1 MSYRED
7 KKKYKHDQ
15 QRSDS
20 SSSLSNFI
28 YSHKTTERWKTF
40 RACLVE
46 EFLSNSI
53 DHILYPER
61 IEQMQKKPELPATIP
76 IPVGETPD
84 QREQRI
90 AQQRL
95 LGEDWK
101 QACSEHRKRIGER
114 LSRECQLGMG
124 ILLQH
129 VDLDIKRDLQELLE
143 RPDNKLKDSYDRW
156 NLLWERL
163 ETEWGPSTHYD
174 VQNLKER
181 LMTLDGNKMTKGGW
195 LQYWSKFKE
204 IVSALEQIEMKD
216 EYGNEIRGPLPPLE
230 EIAIPDEPI
239 DNSPAE
245 RQRYRRECVR
255 YVRAMRGA
263 NEDRDREYPNGGPV
277 QNHRPTDEELKTILM
292 HALDKCTVPS
302 IHQYYNTLLE
312 TKNKNVPFEEIFEE
326 LRHLALTANRATG
339 AKRKFERSED
349 RSTSSSNG
357 PSDDTIT
364 QVKAFISYMDR
375 QRKGKSECSNC
386 GSDKHMTRKCTSCRC
401 GECGKTFKSATERSA
416 HWKKEHLGK
425 GPRPKRDDDKSTREP
440 DADDPKKQNAAKKRI
455 KNRVNRAEKET
466 HPSKKVRYRDEES
479 SAAYSDFQSEAD
491 SDFQSDDESRAT
503 TDDDFDPNSS

>member
-1 MSYRED
+1 MSYRRED
-7 KKKYKHDQ
+7 KKKYKSDQ
-15 QRSDS
+15 QKPDS

-28 YSHKTTERWKTF
+28 YSHKTTEKWKTF

-61 IEQMQKKPELPATIP
+61 IEQMQKKPDLPAIIP
-76 IPVGETPD
+76 IPHGETPD
-84 QREQRI
+84 EREQRI
-90 AQQRL
+90 AQQKL

-101 QACSEHRKRIGER
+101 QACSEHRKRTGEK

-143 RPDNKLKDSYDRW
+143 RPDNKMKDSYDRW
-156 NLLWERL
+156 NLLWDRL

-181 LMTLDGNKMTKGGW
+181 LRTLDGNKMTKGGW

-216 EYGNEIRGPLPPLE
+216 EYGNEVRGPLPPLE
-230 EIAIPDEPI
+230 EIDIPEEPA
-239 DNSPAE
+239 DNSLAE
-245 RQRYRRECVR
+245 RQRYSRECKR
-255 YVRAMRGA
+255 YVRAMRQSTDER
-263 NEDRDREYPNGGPV
+263 NREYPNGGPV
-277 QNHRPTDEELKTILM
+277 LNHRPTDEELKTILM
-292 HALDKCTVPS
+292 HALDKCMVPS

-326 LRHLALTANRATG
+326 LRHLALTANRAIG
-339 AKRKFERSED
+339 AKRKFEKSEG
-349 RSTSSSNG
+349 RQTSSSPA
-357 PSDDTIT
+357 PSDETIA
-364 QVKAFISYMDR
+364 QVRAFISLMDK
-375 QRKGKSECSNC
+375 QKKAKTECSNC
-386 GSDKHMTRKCTSCRC
+386 GSDKHVTRKCTSVKC

-416 HWKKEHLGK
+416 HWKRDHLGK
-425 GPRPKRDDDKSTREP
+425 GPRSRSDDDKPMRAT
-440 DADDPKKQNAAKKRI
+440 DTDNPKKQNRTK
-455 KNRVNRAEKET
+455 KET
-466 HPSKKVRYRDEES
+466 PSPRKVHYQDDES
-479 SAAYSDFQSEAD
+479 SAVDSEI
-491 SDFQSDDESRAT
+491 FSDDESRIT
-503 TDDDFDPNSS
+503 TDDEFDPNSS

>member
-1 MSYRED
+1 MSYRDD
-7 KKKYKHDQ
+7 KKKYKYDQ

-40 RACLVE
+40 RSCLVE

-61 IEQMQKKPELPATIP
+61 IEQMQKKPELPAIIHIP
-76 IPVGETPD
+76 QGETPD
-84 QREQRI
+84 EREQRI

-163 ETEWGPSTHYD
+163 ETEWGPLIHYD

-181 LMTLDGNKMTKGGW
+181 LRMLDGNKMTKGGW

-204 IVSALEQIEMKD
+204 IISALEQIEMKD
-216 EYGNEIRGPLPPLE
+216 EDGNEIRSPLPPLE
-230 EIAIPDEPI
+230 EIAIPDEPL
-239 DNSPAE
+239 DNSPEE
-245 RQRYRRECVR
+245 RKRYERECR
-255 YVRAMRGA
+255 QYVRAMREA
-263 NEDRDREYPNGGPV
+263 TEERDRQYPNRGPV
-277 QNHRPTDEELKTILM
+277 LNHRPTDEELKTILM

-312 TKNKNVPFEEIFEE
+312 TKNKNASFEEIFEE
-326 LRHLALTANRATG
+326 LRHLALTLNRATG
-339 AKRKFERSED
+339 AKRMFEKSED
-349 RSTSSSNG
+349 RSTSSSTGHSEN
-357 PSDDTIT
+357 TIS

-375 QRKGKSECSNC
+375 QKKGKPECQNC
-386 GSDKHMTRKCTSCRC
+386 GSDKHGTRKCTSCKC

-416 HWKKEHLGK
+416 HCKKEHLGK
-425 GPRPKRDDDKSTREP
+425 GPRPKREDDKSTREP
-440 DADDPKKQNAAKKRI
+440 DADDSKRQNAAK
-455 KNRVNRAEKET
+455 KET
-466 HPSKKVRYRDEES
+466 HPSKRVRYLDEES
-479 SAAYSDFQSEAD
+479 SAAD
-491 SDFQSDDESRAT
+491 SDFQSDNESRVT
-503 TDDDFDPNSS
+503 TDDEFDPNSS

>member
-7 KKKYKHDQ
+7 KKKYRSDQ
-15 QRSDS
+15 HKSDS

-61 IEQMQKKPELPATIP
+61 IEQMQKKPELPAVIP
-76 IPVGETPD
+76 IPVGENPD

-163 ETEWGPSTHYD
+163 ETEWGPSTHND

-181 LMTLDGNKMTKGGW
+181 LRTLDGNKMTKGGW

-245 RQRYRRECVR
+245 RQRYRRECVQ
-255 YVRAMRGA
+255 YVRAMREA
-263 NEDRDREYPNGGPV
+263 NENRDREYPNGGPV

-349 RSTSSSNG
+349 RSASSSSG

-386 GSDKHMTRKCTSCRC
+386 GSDKHMTRKCTSCKC
-401 GECGKTFKSATERSA
+401 GECGKTFKSASDRSA

-425 GPRPKRDDDKSTREP
+425 GPRPKRDDDESTREP
-440 DADDPKKQNAAKKRI
+440 DASDPRKQNAAKKKI
-455 KNRVNRAEKET
+455 KNRVNRAGKET
-466 HPSKKVRYRDEES
+466 HPLKKVRYRDEES
-479 SAAYSDFQSEAD
+479 SAADSDFQPEAD